1 MNTEFGRRALQ
12 HNQQKVLGQSRSI
25 QGEWKNEDMWSNF
38 PKHLLEN
45 KRDLEAM
52 YVEPMPLKEVKDKKV
67 QTDYYTRFLRKKFML
82 N

>member
-1 MNTEFGRRALQ
+1 M
-12 HNQQKVLGQSRSI
+12 
-25 QGEWKNEDMWSNF
+25 
-38 PKHLLEN
+38 
-45 KRDLEAM
+45 EAV